1 MTEKYDLIVIGAGSG
16 GIATA
21 RRAASYG
28 AKVAVVE
35 KQHLGGTCVNV
46 GCVPKKVMWYASS
59 TAASIEHADDF
70 GFTIDKRGFDWSTLR
85 QRRDAYVERLNSIYA
100 NNLDKSGIELF
111 TGHARLSSPTTV
123 GVGDR
128 QLHAR
133 HILLAPGSRPRKPD
147 IPGADLGID
156 SDGFFQLS
164 HQPKRAAVVGAGY
177 IAVELAGL
185 LQHLGT
191 DTSLVVR
198 RDSPLRGFDPLMRD
212 SLLESMA
219 IDGPKLCNNFT
230 TASCEKRGESLSLIG
245 EDGKHLD
252 GFDTVIWAIGRDS
265 ATDDLGLE
273 NVGITV
279 DEEGSIPVDPYQQT
293 CVENIF
299 ALGDVTNNGFPL
311 TPVAIAAGRR
321 LADRLY
327 GGFTNR
333 HLEYRDIP
341 TVVFSHP
348 PLGTVGL
355 TEPEAEQEY
364 GADQV
369 RCYQTR
375 FVPMNY
381 ALTAPESK
389 RRSAMKLVTV
399 GPEERIVGIHIFGEG
414 ADEMLQG
421 FAVAL
426 RMGATKSDFDNTV
439 AIHPTSAEEL
449 VTLT

>member
-1 MTEKYDLIVIGAGSG
+1 MTEKYDLIVVGAGSG

-46 GCVPKKVMWYASS
+46 GCVPKKVMWYASA

-70 GFTIDKRGFDWSTLR
+70 GFTIDKSGFDWSTLR

-100 NNLDKSGIELF
+100 TNLEKSGIELF
-111 TGHARLSSPTTV
+111 TGHARLSSPTSV
-123 GVGDR
+123 DVGDR

-133 HILLAPGSRPRKPD
+133 HILLAPGSRPRKPA
-147 IPGADLGID
+147 IPGAELGID
-156 SDGFFQLS
+156 SDEFFQLS

-191 DTSLVVR
+191 DTTLVVR
-198 RDSPLRGFDPLMRD
+198 RDTPLRGFDPLMRD
-212 SLLESMA
+212 SLIESMA
-219 IDGPKLCNNFT
+219 IDGPMLRNNFT
-230 TASCEKRGESLSLIG
+230 TASCEQRGESLSLIG

-355 TEPEAEQEY
+355 TEPEAEQEF

-381 ALTAPESK
+381 ALTAPENK